1 MLLKHEKKTGNVSAV
16 TRAKTERARKKAASS
31 GTNDN
36 SVAAELKNRE
46 HGNEQP
52 AR

>member
-1 MLLKHEKKTGNVSAV
+1 MLTPKDKKQVKTGVKDKADRV
-16 TRAKTERARKKAASS
+16 RKKSAMAATNESQMAAS
-31 GTNDN
+31 
-36 SVAAELKNRE
+36 LKNRE